1 MLLSCHLLQSSES
14 RIGAIEELPHICTV
28 FGLKCVGT
36 PLLQACFLTDF
47 SPAFLNNVA
56 APFQKAENSCRGRRG
71 LPLNLALAYTALV
84 ALGGGVHVLSLNEN
98 KREINEIANGS
109 W

>member
-1 MLLSCHLLQSSES
+1 MLLSCHPLRSSES
-14 RIGAIEELPHICTV
+14 RIGAIEELHRICTV
-28 FGLKCVGT
+28 FGLECVGT

-47 SPAFLNNVA
+47 SPAFPNNVA
-56 APFQKAENSCRGRRG
+56 ASFQEAENSCRGRRG

-84 ALGGGVHVLSLNEN
+84 VLEGGVHVLSFNEN